1 MDDQL
6 TPPSIGQPP
15 TRWLNFDL
23 RIERSAD
30 PREPGDYVR
39 VLQSPGGEVITPF
52 VPPFSRADLDA
63 FAQIVDQPQPSEQ
76 SIEAIRTY
84 GARLFDAVF
93 VDRVR
98 IAFHASLLTAYQE
111 RTRLRLRL
119 HFDEKASSAGDP
131 ASEWVQWPWE
141 YLYDRERDEF
151 PALSIHSP
159 LVRYVALQHHV
170 RPLPIEP
177 PLRVLVVMADPINWS
192 RLTAERR
199 WLNFVDTV
207 DYLAKDGSVLFE
219 RLKEPTLLA
228 LQRRLR
234 EKEFHV
240 LHILSHGAWEGGREI
255 GQLVLEDEMRRS
267 RRVDGNHLGSLL
279 NDHFSLRAVLLNAG
293 DGGRSFADNPFTDVA
308 QRLVRR
314 GVPAAVALPFAL
326 PDSTQLAFA
335 DEFYAGLADR
345 RPISEAV
352 TEGRRSIM
360 REGEA
365 WRAGMPTLF
374 SRVPDG
380 QLFELPLPRLMGEA
394 ATRERP
400 DNGIDEATASSKT
413 TGKNP
418 AKKRRRFGMF

>member
-1 MDDQL
+1 MDVEP
-6 TPPSIGQPP
+6 TTSPAIGQPP

-63 FAQIVDQPQPSEQ
+63 FAQIIDQPQPSEQ

-98 IAFHASLLTAYQE
+98 VAFHASLLTAYEE
-111 RTRLRLRL
+111 RARLRLRL
-119 HFDEKASSAGDP
+119 HLNEKASSAGDP

-141 YLYDRERDEF
+141 YLYDSERDEF

-199 WLNFVDTV
+199 WLNFIDTV
-207 DYLAKDGSVLFE
+207 DYLARDRSVLFE

-228 LQRRLR
+228 LRRRLL
-234 EKEFHV
+234 EEDFHV
-240 LHILSHGAWEGGREI
+240 LHVLSHGAWESGREI
-255 GQLVLEDEMRRS
+255 GQLVLEDEMGRS

-279 NDHFSLRAVLLNAG
+279 RDHFSLRAVLLNAG
-293 DGGRSFADNPFTDVA
+293 DGGRSYADNPFTDVA

-326 PDSTQLAFA
+326 PDSTHLAFA

-352 TEGRRSIM
+352 TEGRKAIM
-360 REGEA
+360 RAGEA

-380 QLFELPLPRLMGEA
+380 QLFELPLPRIAAEATKSNRGDVADEA
-394 ATRERP
+394 A
-400 DNGIDEATASSKT
+400 ASPKT
-413 TGKNP
+413 SEKRR
-418 AKKRRRFGMF
+418 RRRFGMF